1 MTDIDKFHEW
11 VETQSPLALREY
23 IHAQAAWQARGELYG
38 RKTMDDALE
47 VLNELEQIL
56 QMNQSGDEALAIIW
70 EYVQQKRTEFQPA
83 CGECG
88 T

>member
-1 MTDIDKFHEW
+1 MN
-11 VETQSPLALREY
+11 
-23 IHAQAAWQARGELYG
+23 
-38 RKTMDDALE
+38 DAIEILDE
-47 VLNELEQIL
+47 VEQIL
-56 QMNQSGDEALAIIW
+56 GMNELGNSEQLSILW

>member
-1 MTDIDKFHEW
+1 MH
-11 VETQSPLALREY
+11 
-23 IHAQAAWQARGELYG
+23 
-38 RKTMDDALE
+38 DALE
-47 VLNELEQIL
+47 ILDEIEQIL
-56 QMNQSGDEALAIIW
+56 EIQVSDNEQLAIIW

>member
-1 MTDIDKFHEW
+1 MH
-11 VETQSPLALREY
+11 
-23 IHAQAAWQARGELYG
+23 
-38 RKTMDDALE
+38 DALE
-47 VLNELEQIL
+47 ILNEIEQIL
-56 QMNQSGDEALAIIW
+56 EIQVSDNEQLAIIW

>member
-1 MTDIDKFHEW
+1 MN
-11 VETQSPLALREY
+11 
-23 IHAQAAWQARGELYG
+23 
-38 RKTMDDALE
+38 DALE
-47 VLNELEQIL
+47 ILDEIEQIL
-56 QMNQSGDEALAIIW
+56 EMSITDNEQLAIIW